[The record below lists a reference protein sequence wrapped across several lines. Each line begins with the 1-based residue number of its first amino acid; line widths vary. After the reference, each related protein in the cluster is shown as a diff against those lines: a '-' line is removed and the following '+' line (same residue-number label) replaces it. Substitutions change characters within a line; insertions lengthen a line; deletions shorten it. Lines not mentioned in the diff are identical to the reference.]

1 MATRAGAVAL
11 LLLLAQSAS
20 AQQPAAAEHEVKAA
34 YLYNFARFV
43 AWPPRTAA
51 RAQEPFAICVLG
63 TDPFGRSLEMIVDG
77 VTIEGARVVVR
88 HMTSARDAT
97 ACRILF
103 ISGSEERGLDGILA
117 ALARADVLTVSDMPR
132 FVERGGMIQFVI
144 DKGRV
149 RFEVGL
155 PPAQDAGLMLR
166 SELLRV
172 ASAVRRERRPG
183 A

>member
-1 MATRAGAVAL
+1 MATRACAVAL
-11 LLLLAQSAS
+11 LLLLAQPAS
-20 AQQPAAAEHEVKAA
+20 AQRPAAAEHEVKAA

-63 TDPFGRSLEMIVDG
+63 TDPFGRALDMIVQD
-77 VTIEGARVVVR
+77 VEVEGARVVPRRVQ
-88 HMTSARDAT
+88 SARDALD
-97 ACRILF
+97 CRILF
-103 ISGSEERGLDGILA
+103 ISTSEEPGLDAILA
-117 ALARADVLTVSDMPR
+117 TLDRADVLTVSDMPR
-132 FVERGGMIQFVI
+132 FVQRGGMIQFVI

-149 RFEVGL
+149 RFEVAL